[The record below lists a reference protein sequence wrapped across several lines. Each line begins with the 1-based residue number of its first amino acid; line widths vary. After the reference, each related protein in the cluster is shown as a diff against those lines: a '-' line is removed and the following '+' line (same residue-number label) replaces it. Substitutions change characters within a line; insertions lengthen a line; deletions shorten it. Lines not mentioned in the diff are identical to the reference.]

1 MYILLVFGSKAEP
14 RISYPRTRLREKEE
28 KRGEKGKEEE
38 EEEEREEESRIM
50 GGYCLF
56 FTNSALV
63 LIRK

>member
-38 EEEEREEESRIM
+38 EEEEEERGGEQNNGRILSIF
-50 GGYCLF
+50 Y
-56 FTNSALV
+56 
-63 LIRK
+63 

>member
-1 MYILLVFGSKAEP
+1 MFGSKAEP

-38 EEEEREEESRIM
+38 EEEREEESRIM